1 MLEWRVSPEGPAAE
15 GELPGVVVVGDEVQ
29 VDQHQEEDRGRG
41 HEEEEQQPQGD
52 RLHQG
57 SVSTLLY
64 ALTTLNGDAFFL
76 LLRVFGRLLPFL
88 ESYKCYQIFSM
99 GTTIQQCS

>member
-52 RLHQG
+52 RLYQG
-57 SVSTLLY
+57 SVSMYFTLCFDNLKWRR
-64 ALTTLNGDAFFL
+64 FFPPSPSIWTSVAIPWKL
-76 LLRVFGRLLPFL
+76 
-88 ESYKCYQIFSM
+88 
-99 GTTIQQCS
+99 